1 MKVSTVLSYAIFFLI
16 IVFSTTIFAADAP
29 AGKQNPR
36 KTPIIAAPA
45 AATLNKIGNLP
56 PMIKINAADVKM
68 NMDTAMIDGAME
80 KAKTAGKNIS
90 LNSGEIAK
98 LLPKLEQSISI
109 YRNKVNE
116 CRNKTYTTEDQKK
129 VNCTASTTIAQC
141 SQKLFD
147 NCIYGKNNDVLT
159 YTHYLMDAAK
169 KTEADGKQLNES
181 AHYIQSHNSQYAQ

>member
-1 MKVSTVLSYAIFFLI
+1 MKVSTILSYAIIFLVF
-16 IVFSTTIFAADAP
+16 VFSTTLFAADAP

-36 KTPIIAAPA
+36 KIPIAVTPSTAP
-45 AATLNKIGNLP
+45 LNKLGNLP
-56 PMIKINAADVKM
+56 PLIKINAADVKM

-98 LLPKLEQSISI
+98 WLPQLEQSISI
-109 YRNKVNE
+109 YRKKVDE
-116 CRNKTYTTEDQKK
+116 CRNKTYTTEDQK
-129 VNCTASTTIAQC
+129 NAYCTASTTIAEC

-169 KTEADGKQLNES
+169 KTEADAKQLNES